1 MSAYIHNRACSCQRC
16 RFRGL
21 IGAAILI
28 TVGVLFL
35 VEKMWYIGF
44 GESWPALLIVIGL
57 FLYLGNSA
65 PIEGHVN
72 PHEAG
77 NAGQLSDRPHDP
89 EVKL

>member
-1 MSAYIHNRACSCQRC
+1 MSAYTHNRACSCQRC

-21 IGAAILI
+21 MGAAVLI
-28 TVGVLFL
+28 TIGILFL
-35 VEKMWYIGF
+35 LDQLWYIRF

-65 PIEGHVN
+65 PTDGHVN
-72 PHEAG
+72 HHEMAS
-77 NAGQLSDRPHDP
+77 QLSDRPHDP